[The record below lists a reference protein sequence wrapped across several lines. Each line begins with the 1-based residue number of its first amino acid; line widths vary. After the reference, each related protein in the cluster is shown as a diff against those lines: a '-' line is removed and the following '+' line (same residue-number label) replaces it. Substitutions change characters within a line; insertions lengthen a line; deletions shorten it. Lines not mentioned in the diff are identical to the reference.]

1 MAVKAEAP
9 WLARP
14 GLGGIV
20 DPDAGRGD
28 DRRHLPDRGGFGRL
42 LESERGDR
50 VAQIAPRPARVQAE
64 GRGYESRAAC
74 QSRRWDPVDPLAV
87 GRRALGRGRP
97 ATGDGPGEPIRTH
110 ALDALE
116 RLDGADEEGGRGA
129 GRFGDHVQTG
139 MHPVDK
145 VHVGMPGRPEHDPVP
160 GCLAKAGVRS
170 EVLAADVRL
179 DLDDPPDTPTGVVV
193 TDKCGTE
200 KGSTG
205 LERRPR
211 EQRAVEDAGSGQRN
225 G

>member
-20 DPDAGRGD
+20 DPDAGRGH
-28 DRRHLPDRGGFGRL
+28 DRRHVPDRAGFGRH

-50 VAQIAPRPARVQAE
+50 VAQIAPCPARVQAE
-64 GRGYESRAAC
+64 GRGQEPRPAC
-74 QSRRWDPVDPLAV
+74 QSRGRDPIDPLAV
-87 GRRALGRGRP
+87 GHRALGRRRAAP
-97 ATGDGPGEPIRTH
+97 GDRPGEPIRAH

-116 RLDGADEEGGRGA
+116 RLDGADQKGGRGA
-129 GRFGDHVQTG
+129 GRFRDHVQAG

-145 VHVGMPGRPEHDPVP
+145 VHVGVSGRPEHDPVP
-160 GCLAKAGVRS
+160 GGLAKAGVRS

-193 TDKCGTE
+193 TDESGTQ

-205 LERRPR
+205 LERRTR
-211 EQRAVEDAGSGQRN
+211 EQLAVEDAWSGQRN